1 MLNSPTVSSP
11 VAVYTSG
18 GDGYIVQADEKG
30 VLYLLNGL
38 TGEQLHTLEL
48 GSAVDASPAVYND
61 VLVIGS
67 SEKDNS
73 YLYGIRLE

>member
-1 MLNSPTVSSP
+1 M
-11 VAVYTSG
+11 
-18 GDGYIVQADEKG
+18 
-30 VLYLLNGL
+30 LYLLNGL